1 MADTPYHPHFQSSLL
16 RSPSPPLSPSSPPS
30 PLPHGGI
37 LLGGDPHNTH
47 GTLDTH
53 DTLDT
58 HTRRRSLPF
67 VFPPLFPKNTSSTFL
82 IPSTA
87 EGRPIPLDDSTAAH
101 RTTALRQLSRS
112 QPSSRPRYTG
122 ASGPPSVKSTTTET
136 YSQPVVVRTYSGV
149 PPSSSTRGPV
159 SVSTVSSS
167 PNPPPQRPSRDGP
180 VKSMARHKRNEK
192 SRGVAGA
199 KLPPLE
205 SFTFKS
211 IIADIQQDVGA
222 DLDRIAEICART
234 RYSLSNQYEV
244 HIAPQGSGSGF
255 LGPPTPSFRNHVSI
269 GPTLQAVSSD
279 DEHMGSMQTKKRR
292 NATRRR
298 SVAYGTLETIMSSSR
313 SSDEDKSNKKPAA
326 EIVEEVRGRAT
337 MDNDIKDESASA
349 NSTEAQASSEQHD
362 DQRACLPP
370 RSALFAAAI
379 IDTSKSQMQGTSAT
393 LKASGAV
400 LLSDPAEPRTSPNH
414 LQTKTSPEGSTVKY
428 YTRDTPPEPSRAVA
442 SESVATAAITAPEE
456 PKTLSGL
463 LAGFTAW
470 VSWKGMASELGPLG
484 PSGPKAYS
492 SYAEGT
498 LRELLKST
506 EPLADARY
514 KGVDPT

>member
-1 MADTPYHPHFQSSLL
+1 MADTPYHPHFTSSQL
-16 RSPSPPLSPSSPPS
+16 RSPSPPLSPPS
-30 PLPHGGI
+30 ALQHNGI
-37 LLGGDPHNTH
+37 LLAGDPHDIH
-47 GTLDTH
+47 DTH
-53 DTLDT
+53 DT
-58 HTRRRSLPF
+58 HARRRSLPF

-101 RTTALRQLSRS
+101 RTTALRRLSRS
-112 QPSSRPRYTG
+112 QPSSRPRYAE
-122 ASGPPSVKSTTTET
+122 ASSPPSIKSTTTGT

-149 PPSSSTRGPV
+149 PPSSSTKGPV
-159 SVSTVSSS
+159 SVSTASSS
-167 PNPPPQRPSRDGP
+167 PNPLPRRPSRNGP
-180 VKSMARHKRNEK
+180 VKSMVRHKRSEK
-192 SRGVAGA
+192 ARTAPGA

-244 HIAPQGSGSGF
+244 HIAPQGSGAGF
-255 LGPPTPSFRNHVSI
+255 LGPPVPLSLRHHVPV

-279 DEHMGSMQTKKRR
+279 DEHMGSMQAKKRR

-337 MDNDIKDESASA
+337 MDNGTKDESASA
-349 NSTEAQASSEQHD
+349 NSTEAQASSGQHD

-379 IDTSKSQMQGTSAT
+379 IDTSRSQTQGTDVS
-393 LKASGAV
+393 LKTPGAV
-400 LLSDPAEPRTSPNH
+400 LLSGPAEPQTSRNH

-428 YTRDTPPEPSRAVA
+428 YTRDTLPRPSRAVA
-442 SESVATAAITAPEE
+442 SDSVAAAAIASPEE
-456 PKTLSGL
+456 PKSSPGL

-470 VSWKGMASELGPLG
+470 ISWKGAASEIGLLGPEG
-484 PSGPKAYS
+484 PTGYS

-498 LRELLKST
+498 LRELLRST
-506 EPLADARY
+506 EPLIDMRQ
-514 KGVDPT
+514 KGMDPAG

>member
-1 MADTPYHPHFQSSLL
+1 MADTPFPPHFPSSQL
-16 RSPSPPLSPSSPPS
+16 RSRSPPLSP
-30 PLPHGGI
+30 LPHSGTI
-37 LLGGDPHNTH
+37 LGD
-47 GTLDTH
+47 DTP
-53 DTLDT
+53 DADDT

-87 EGRPIPLDDSTAAH
+87 EGRPIPLDGSTAAH

-112 QPSSRPRYTG
+112 QPSSRRRYTRTG
-122 ASGPPSVKSTTTET
+122 SPPSIKSTTTGT

-159 SVSTVSSS
+159 SVSTASPSS
-167 PNPPPQRPSRDGP
+167 NPPPQRPSRNGS
-180 VKSMARHKRNEK
+180 VKNMVRHKGNEK
-192 SRGVAGA
+192 TRAAAGA

-244 HIAPQGSGSGF
+244 HIAPQGSGAGF
-255 LGPPTPSFRNHVSI
+255 LGPPTPSFRHHAPI

-279 DEHMGSMQTKKRR
+279 DEHMSSVPPKKRR
-292 NATRRR
+292 NTNRRR
-298 SVAYGTLETIMSSSR
+298 SAAYGTLETIMSSSR
-313 SSDEDKSNKKPAA
+313 SSDEDKSSKKPAA

-337 MDNDIKDESASA
+337 TATDTKDESASA

-362 DQRACLPP
+362 DQRTCLPP

-379 IDTSKSQMQGTSAT
+379 IDTSRSQTQGND
-393 LKASGAV
+393 ASPKVTGAV
-400 LLSDPAEPRTSPNH
+400 LVSAPAEPQTSRNH

-428 YTRDTPPEPSRAVA
+428 YARDTPPRPSRAVA
-442 SESVATAAITAPEE
+442 SESVAAAAITTPEE
-456 PKTLSGL
+456 PRTSAGL

-470 VSWKGMASELGPLG
+470 ISWKGAAASEVGLLGLEG
-484 PSGPKAYS
+484 PRGYS

-506 EPLADARY
+506 EPIMDTRQ
-514 KGVDPT
+514 KGIVPTTDQ

>member
-1 MADTPYHPHFQSSLL
+1 MADTPYHPHLSSSRL
-16 RSPSPPLSPSSPPS
+16 RSPSPPLSPLSPVPCS
-30 PLPHGGI
+30 EI
-37 LLGGDPHNTH
+37 LLGDHRD
-47 GTLDTH
+47 TLH
-53 DTLDT
+53 DTLPDIHDT
-58 HTRRRSLPF
+58 HARRRSLPF

-112 QPSSRPRYTG
+112 QPSSRHRYTRT
-122 ASGPPSVKSTTTET
+122 SSPPSIRSTTTET
-136 YSQPVVVRTYSGV
+136 YSQPVVVRTYSGT
-149 PPSSSTRGPV
+149 PSSLSARGPV
-159 SVSTVSSS
+159 SVSTTSPS
-167 PNPPPQRPSRDGP
+167 PNPLPRRPSRDGP
-180 VKSMARHKRNEK
+180 VRNMVRHKRNEK
-192 SRGVAGA
+192 TRTAAGA

-211 IIADIQQDVGA
+211 IIADIQQDVSA

-244 HIAPQGSGSGF
+244 HIAPQGSGVGF
-255 LGPPTPSFRNHVSI
+255 LGPPAPPFRHPV
-269 GPTLQAVSSD
+269 GPTLQAVTSD
-279 DEHMGSMQTKKRR
+279 DEHLGPIHPKKRR
-292 NATRRR
+292 NAVRRR

-313 SSDEDKSNKKPAA
+313 SSDEDKSSKKPAA

-337 MDNDIKDESASA
+337 IDNSAKDESASA

-379 IDTSKSQMQGTSAT
+379 IDTSRSHMQGTDAS
-393 LKASGAV
+393 LKAPGAV
-400 LLSDPAEPRTSPNH
+400 LLSGPAEPRTSRNH

-428 YTRDTPPEPSRAVA
+428 FTRDSPPQPSKAVA
-442 SESVATAAITAPEE
+442 SNSVAAAAISTPEE
-456 PKTLSGL
+456 PRMSSSL

-470 VSWKGMASELGPLG
+470 ISWKGAPPDIGLLSSEGAKG
-484 PSGPKAYS
+484 YS

-498 LRELLKST
+498 LRELLRST
-506 EPLADARY
+506 PQFVDTRQ
-514 KGVDPT
+514 KGVDIT